1 MAVRY
6 CYPAAGTVRTD
17 DERIGR
23 LYHNTARYI
32 DRPEVWEGLFR
43 LACLIKSSPTEEP
56 VASFI
61 VNAGADTDSGAF
73 KGTFPEQI
81 CIARALLAFFEYNT
95 DRTILKRIASWL
107 RYTEIEFDNLSSG
120 SSILYNPADLM
131 ELLVR
136 YYQASGV
143 KSALRLCT
151 RLRADA
157 FDWTTAMHTFQ
168 QSIPIRQDER
178 TEAFCFPAVKPDEID
193 YDDREKLINHAEML
207 ADGVRFT
214 LFSGLFS
221 GHGQDLSSGKTI
233 WSYLIKHHRALC
245 GGTTGDPYL
254 SGNAPDQ
261 PVSSTVL
268 CAWTEAFA
276 AQMIQEDSEWAADE
290 MIRIVYNGL
299 EYCLNHEEAISVQR
313 INTVCE
319 MQTVP
324 SDCVKYYARLARA
337 VSCAFLHAVA
347 LTENGFRINYLLP
360 ARYMLMSQKQ
370 PVMLKTDEQSVVFLC
385 KKPVSAVTEL
395 FRPRTASWS
404 VDIRRN
410 KPNEFSFLRK
420 RYDDE
425 SFVLTADTEWDDRD
439 KIILEP
445 DNRIVCENTHHQ
457 GVCYLYFNRMLCLP
471 ASEADYAY
479 AVCGPA
485 VMEEGSATIAV
496 APADTWRIR
505 DHLPADIPVLPETV
519 HEQIIKKL
527 ETYSSLRCRITMFPR
542 AR

>member
-32 DRPEVWEGLFR
+32 DRPQVWEGLFR
-43 LACLIKSSPTEEP
+43 LACLIKSNPAEEP
-56 VASFI
+56 VASLI

-73 KGTFPEQI
+73 EGTFPVQI
-81 CIARALLAFFEYNT
+81 CIARALLALFEYNT

-178 TEAFCFPAVKPDEID
+178 TEAFCFPTVKPDEID

-261 PVSSTVL
+261 PV
-268 CAWTEAFA
+268 
-276 AQMIQEDSEWAADE
+276 
-290 MIRIVYNGL
+290 
-299 EYCLNHEEAISVQR
+299 
-313 INTVCE
+313 
-319 MQTVP
+319 VP
-324 SDCVKYYARLARA
+324 PQSAR
-337 VSCAFLHAVA
+337 
-347 LTENGFRINYLLP
+347 
-360 ARYMLMSQKQ
+360 
-370 PVMLKTDEQSVVFLC
+370 
-385 KKPVSAVTEL
+385 
-395 FRPRTASWS
+395 
-404 VDIRRN
+404 
-410 KPNEFSFLRK
+410 
-420 RYDDE
+420 
-425 SFVLTADTEWDDRD
+425 
-439 KIILEP
+439 
-445 DNRIVCENTHHQ
+445 
-457 GVCYLYFNRMLCLP
+457 
-471 ASEADYAY
+471 
-479 AVCGPA
+479 
-485 VMEEGSATIAV
+485 
-496 APADTWRIR
+496 
-505 DHLPADIPVLPETV
+505 
-519 HEQIIKKL
+519 
-527 ETYSSLRCRITMFPR
+527 
-542 AR
+542 